1 MHTRAL
7 IANRALSKNDSNII
21 KGIGILMIM
30 FHNLFHLISPVTGE
44 NEFDFAIDNFY
55 SFINL
60 IATDPWNVL
69 RYISS
74 YLGHYGVQLFI
85 FISAYGLYKSN
96 KDRDIRWLPFMKKRI
111 GKLYPTLAL
120 GVVFVFMIIMFYTR
134 NLPTTYHFK
143 IALLKFTLLYN
154 FIPNQ
159 ALTFSGP
166 WWFFSVIVQLYVVFP
181 ALLVLTKKRG
191 SQSMLV
197 IALLFAIISMLF
209 DLYIEIPGFSIF
221 YTLVGQLPVFSLGIY
236 FASREKF
243 KISTTVFVAALIV
256 FALGNI
262 NQYAWYFSFMSITI
276 LLLVGIIILIP
287 LLTRFKRLNTFII
300 FSGTISLF
308 LFVVNGPLR
317 GSFVVLADKY
327 NNHPLINLG
336 LSLVFLVVC
345 YVAAI
350 IMRFLEKQIQE
361 FITSGYKIRSVLHKI
376 KTNKY

>member
-1 MHTRAL
+1 MHAKNL
-7 IANRALSKNDSNII
+7 VANSTLSKNDSNII

-44 NEFDFAIDNFY
+44 NEFDFNINNFY

-60 IATDPWNVL
+60 IATDPWNVF
-69 RYISS
+69 RYLSS

-96 KDRDIRWLPFMKKRI
+96 KYRDIKWLSFMKKRI
-111 GKLYPTLAL
+111 GKLYPTLGL
-120 GVVFVFMIIMFYTR
+120 GVVFVFMIIIFYTR
-134 NLPTTYHFK
+134 NLPTTYHVK

-166 WWFFSVIVQLYVVFP
+166 WWFFSVIVQLYIVFP
-181 ALLVLTKKRG
+181 ALMRLTKKYG
-191 SQSMLV
+191 SKSMLV
-197 IALLFAIISMLF
+197 TAILFALISMFF

-243 KISTTVFVAALIV
+243 EISTTVFVVSLIV
-256 FALGNI
+256 FVLGNV
-262 NQYAWYFSFMSITI
+262 NHFAWYFSFLSVTI
-276 LLLVGIIILIP
+276 LLLSGIILLIP
-287 LLTRFKRLNTFII
+287 LVARFKRLNAFII
-300 FSGTISLF
+300 FSGAISLF

-336 LSLVFLVVC
+336 LSLIFIGVC

-350 IMRFLEKQIQE
+350 IMRFLERQIQD
-361 FITSGYKIRSVLHKI
+361 FIASGYKIDSVLHKI
-376 KTNKY
+376 KTNIY